1 MKIIL
6 QVCLLAVIHFTGFS
20 NTLNLNNTTLKLPDN
35 FYMKLKG
42 KIGEK
47 LSITMDIIKRRDTT
61 DKSQRING
69 SYYYDNIGMPLEIA
83 GKINDAGKFEL
94 IETNNKGDVTG
105 TFKGEFTSENEIK
118 GVWIHPKTKK
128 ETPFALTKT
137 TENIAQFDFKDYY
150 HENCEYRKRNL
161 KSIKKDTLN
170 WTDTLCSDMSISL
183 TNIKNLKAN
192 ACKRINAILL
202 NSLLQTGSEGTF
214 KTINALLHSVDDLQ
228 DLSIMNAQY
237 GMNIVSNEANALCIS
252 ISYWANTGGAHP
264 NGCLFYLN
272 FNPQTGDTI
281 MLKNILLP
289 EAKDNLIAIAKIK
302 FIKANGDLKENGW
315 FYDDAEFK
323 LTDNVAI
330 TKGGLLFQYQ
340 AYEVGAYALG
350 MPQFFI
356 PNSELKGII
365 KPEYLK

>member
-1 MKIIL
+1 ML
-6 QVCLLAVIHFTGFS
+6 TP
-20 NTLNLNNTTLKLPDN
+20 NNTTLKLPDN

-42 KIGEK
+42 NIGDK

-61 DKSQRING
+61 DKTQSIIG

-94 IETNNKGDVTG
+94 TEKDNKGDITG
-105 TFKGEFTSENEIK
+105 TFKGEFTSQSEIK
-118 GVWIHPKTKK
+118 GVWIHPKTKR
-128 ETPFALTKT
+128 EIPFSLIET
-137 TENIAQFDFKDYY
+137 TESIAQFDFKEYY
-150 HENCEYRKRNL
+150 HENCDDRKKNL
-161 KSIKKDTLN
+161 KSTRKDTLN
-170 WTDTLCSDMSISL
+170 WTDTLCSDMSVSL
-183 TNIKNLKAN
+183 IHVKNLN
-192 ACKRINAILL
+192 VDACKKVNSILL
-202 NSLLQTGSEGTF
+202 NCLLQTGSEGTF
-214 KTINALLHSVDDLQ
+214 KTINELLYSVDDLQ
-228 DLSIMNAQY
+228 DLSIMNANY
-237 GMNIVSNEANALCIS
+237 GMGIVSNETNALCIS

-281 MLKNILLP
+281 VLKNILLP
-289 EAKDNLIAIAKIK
+289 EAKDNLIAIAKAK
-302 FIKANGDLKENGW
+302 FVKANGDLKENGW
-315 FYDDAEFK
+315 FYDDAAFK

-340 AYEVGAYALG
+340 AYEAGAYALG

-356 PNSELKGII
+356 PFTELKGIA